1 MTTDYYHELHLTDK
15 ESPMQD
21 VILLKSIKILY
32 KSLSIFLNDVTN
44 NDDFTDLFFI
54 IFYYFLF
61 YSFQFNSFRFLLLW
75 SFLFTFTSD
84 GPRTDRHDH
93 ATLDGRTLLMNKRYF
108 SSDLLSTASRWILK
122 TRIFAHLHP
131 RQYQQSQHLTSAVT
145 FDIANSVGDAVNWDV
160 SARPIIFITSAMY

>member
-1 MTTDYYHELHLTDK
+1 MTTDYYHELHLADK

-21 VILLKSIKILY
+21 VILLKFIKNLY

-93 ATLDGRTLLMNKRYF
+93 ATLDGRTLLMKKRYF
-108 SSDLLSTASRWILK
+108 SSDLLSTVSRWILK

-160 SARPIIFITSAMY
+160 SARPIIFIASAMY

>member
-15 ESPMQD
+15 KKSPMQD

-131 RQYQQSQHLTSAVT
+131 RQYQQSQHLTSAV
-145 FDIANSVGDAVNWDV
+145 GDAVNWAV
-160 SARPIIFITSAMY
+160 SARPIIFVTSAMY